1 MAKRPPRS
9 KMNDVKDQL
18 IARIGKANQLLEE
31 RIEEAQHE
39 LETYQNIKSQN
50 VKLLAVSKADSD
62 EFLLD

>member
-1 MAKRPPRS
+1 
-9 KMNDVKDQL
+9 
-18 IARIGKANQLLEE
+18 LLEE